1 MILVLARAG
10 FSGQSLAQAPVPSLE
25 IKISQA
31 HFTGDR
37 LDFDIL
43 LRSLKPD
50 RHFLG
55 FTDVVLAFDQAALH
69 DTAQLIFWPGS
80 SQLMSGEQQRIDKY
94 ETRYNFK
101 FDRTGDRI
109 LVYIGIDP
117 PRFKGLSEF
126 VATIAHIDERADFH
140 RIGRFSL
147 TGIQQVP
154 DVLRMHVADKGLH
167 TQAYHFVPAN
177 NFLAEATVLQLPPL
191 NLMNQSLEM
200 FEAVREGEQVNLQ
213 WEVGEVSRWK
223 SLSLERSYDLQSWEE
238 VQFLA
243 TSSRSVS
250 DVPEPPVYLEGSPLV
265 YYRLLITPQRGKSF
279 YGPVRSIQF

>member
-1 MILVLARAG
+1 MILVLAGTG
-10 FSGQSLAQAPVPSLE
+10 FSRQSLAQAPVPSLE
-25 IKISQA
+25 IRISQA

-37 LDFDIL
+37 LDLDIL

-94 ETRYNFK
+94 EMRYNFK
-101 FDRTGDRI
+101 FDRTSDRI

-126 VATIAHIDERADFH
+126 VATIAHIDERSDFH

-154 DVLRMHVADKGLH
+154 DELRMHVADKGLH

-213 WEVGEVSRWK
+213 WEVGELSR
-223 SLSLERSYDLQSWEE
+223 
-238 VQFLA
+238 
-243 TSSRSVS
+243 
-250 DVPEPPVYLEGSPLV
+250 
-265 YYRLLITPQRGKSF
+265 
-279 YGPVRSIQF
+279 